1 MKRNFLGIIT
11 VIIVVVAVGYNM
23 YAIQNKKTRLTDLT
37 LFNIEA
43 LAQNEGGN
51 YSCTVTVD
59 CGFPLSG
66 SISCTGMYVSE
77 VWIGQTVLML
87 NVMEIEHIAESN
99 E

>member
-66 SISCTGMYVSE
+66 SISCTGNVCERGLDWSSGAYVE
-77 VWIGQTVLML
+77 CDGNRTYC
-87 NVMEIEHIAESN
+87 
-99 E
+99 

>member
-1 MKRNFLGIIT
+1 MKRKFLGIIT
-11 VIIVVVAVGYNM
+11 VITVVVAVGYNM
-23 YAIQNKKTRLTDLT
+23 YAIQNKKIRLTDFT

-66 SISCTGMYVSE
+66 SISCTGERGLDWSSGAYVE
-77 VWIGQTVLML
+77 CDGNRTYC
-87 NVMEIEHIAESN
+87 
-99 E
+99 

>member
-66 SISCTGMYVSE
+66 SISCTGNVCE
-77 VWIGQTVLML
+77 RVLML

>member
-11 VIIVVVAVGYNM
+11 VIIVVVAVGYNI

-66 SISCTGMYVSE
+66 SISCTGNVCERGLDWSNGAYVE
-77 VWIGQTVLML
+77 CDGNRTYC
-87 NVMEIEHIAESN
+87 
-99 E
+99 